1 MALSEL
7 NAAIPEKL
15 PVKFAY
21 NELGHRF
28 ESVQSKRLVQL
39 LPQGAQPFGP
49 KHTRL
54 IRFNLTATSGDYLL
68 PESVRLQA
76 NCSVESAGNKHFKP
90 LGSMGLMFT
99 RMRLICEGVVIQDLN
114 YQDRMHQWL
123 TEDMSK
129 EQYEELCNES
139 FPIESTSEDGATV
152 HDEVR
157 AGETVRISM
166 PFITSASSRRR

>member
-76 NCSVESAGNKHFKP
+76 NVKHFKP
-90 LGSMGLMFT
+90 LGSMGQMFT
-99 RMRLICEGVVIQDLN
+99 RMRLI
-114 YQDRMHQWL
+114 
-123 TEDMSK
+123 
-129 EQYEELCNES
+129 
-139 FPIESTSEDGATV
+139 
-152 HDEVR
+152 
-157 AGETVRISM
+157 
-166 PFITSASSRRR
+166 

>member
-28 ESVQSKRLVQL
+28 ESIQSKRLVQL

-76 NCSVESAGNKHFKP
+76 NFTVGSGKNFKP

-129 EQYEELCNES
+129 EQYDERCNES
-139 FPIESTSEDGATV
+139 FPLEKRKRMARLSMTWF
-152 HDEVR
+152 VR
-157 AGETVRISM
+157 GR
-166 PFITSASSRRR
+166 PFGLPCRSSVSASSRRR

>member
-1 MALSEL
+1 MSPWRWPTPRERRKSRCKNILLLKMALSEL

-28 ESVQSKRLVQL
+28 ESVQSNRLVQL

-54 IRFNLTATSGDYLL
+54 IRFDLTATSGDYLL

-76 NCSVESAGNKHFKP
+76 N
-90 LGSMGLMFT
+90 
-99 RMRLICEGVVIQDLN
+99 
-114 YQDRMHQWL
+114 
-123 TEDMSK
+123 
-129 EQYEELCNES
+129 
-139 FPIESTSEDGATV
+139 FP
-152 HDEVR
+152 
-157 AGETVRISM
+157 
-166 PFITSASSRRR
+166 

>member
-1 MALSEL
+1 M
-7 NAAIPEKL
+7 
-15 PVKFAY
+15 KFAY

-28 ESVQSKRLVQL
+28 ESVQSEPLVQL

-76 NCSVESAGNKHFKP
+76 KFTVHAGDGKHFKP

-139 FPIESTSEDGATV
+139 FALEST
-152 HDEVR
+152 
-157 AGETVRISM
+157 
-166 PFITSASSRRR
+166 

>member
-54 IRFNLTATSGDYLL
+54 VRFNLTATSGDYPL

-76 NCSVESAGNKHFKP
+76 IF
-90 LGSMGLMFT
+90 
-99 RMRLICEGVVIQDLN
+99 RRLRGWEALQATGQYGPHVHPDAFDL
-114 YQDRMHQWL
+114 
-123 TEDMSK
+123 
-129 EQYEELCNES
+129 
-139 FPIESTSEDGATV
+139 
-152 HDEVR
+152 
-157 AGETVRISM
+157 
-166 PFITSASSRRR
+166 

>member
-1 MALSEL
+1 MPNVKTRDENILLLKMALSEL

-68 PESVRLQA
+68 PCL
-76 NCSVESAGNKHFKP
+76 
-90 LGSMGLMFT
+90 L
-99 RMRLICEGVVIQDLN
+99 
-114 YQDRMHQWL
+114 Y
-123 TEDMSK
+123 
-129 EQYEELCNES
+129 
-139 FPIESTSEDGATV
+139 TSDAA
-152 HDEVR
+152 DE
-157 AGETVRISM
+157 
-166 PFITSASSRRR
+166 